1 MSKYT
6 IKLDLKK
13 IGRECAEVRR
23 SHGYTQREVAEELHM
38 VRTSVSNFE
47 MGNNNSASILAW
59 YVLHGYSL
67 LESIDISVEGV

>member
-1 MSKYT
+1 MSKFV

-13 IGRECAEVRR
+13 IGRECARVRR
-23 SHGYTQREVAEELHM
+23 EHGYTQAEVAEELHM

-47 MGNNNSASILAW
+47 LGMNNSASILAW

-67 LESIDISVEGV
+67 LESIDISVEGE

>member
-1 MSKYT
+1 MAKFI

-13 IGRECAEVRR
+13 IGRECAKVRR
-23 SHGYTQREVAEELHM
+23 EHGYTQLEVAEELHM

-47 MGNNNSASILAW
+47 RGKNNSASILAW
-59 YVLHGYSL
+59 YILHGYSM